1 MDIQKKTKCNLVVE
15 TDVLTPSNTMRRIP
29 PKDAVRKLGKERQG
43 QAGATPA
50 WWPRNCFRKSMLE
63 LV

>member
-1 MDIQKKTKCNLVVE
+1 MDIQKKRKYNLVVE

-29 PKDAVRKLGKERQG
+29 AEDAVRELGKERQG
-43 QAGATPA
+43 QASTTPV
-50 WWPRNCFRKSMLE
+50 WWPRNCFRKSTLE